1 MRRQAT
7 ARPEPERVA
16 RGQHR
21 HRLAAQ
27 GQHWRY
33 VKGQGP
39 LMATAAYTGQS
50 QMPRAAEDVLCLG
63 QGRAATIAQTMQ
75 TIFTD
80 SND

>member
-1 MRRQAT
+1 MRSQAA

-27 GQHWRY
+27 GQHRGY
-33 VKGQGP
+33 IKRQGP
-39 LMATAAYTGQS
+39 LRATAAHTGQS
-50 QMPRAAEDVLCLG
+50 QMPCTAKHVLCVG
-63 QGRAATIAQTMQ
+63 QGRAANITETMQ

>member
-1 MRRQAT
+1 MVSQTT
-7 ARPEPERVA
+7 ARSKPKRVA
-16 RGQHR
+16 RGQQR

-27 GQHWRY
+27 GQHRGY

-39 LMATAAYTGQS
+39 LAATAAHIDQC
-50 QMPRAAEDVLCLG
+50 QMPRAAEDVPRLG